1 MRGCTRPNFMFSVFF
16 FSYFLTAYKSF
27 IEIRKSHQLVLLVWQ
42 YLDWAGGRGLSE
54 GVTFLFYVKN
64 YRLLSMPF
72 RKTETV
78 CLWWLGN
85 VEMPRNDFEC
95 KISLHLMEGTL
106 TLGSSAFTL
115 GLWTDVSSWCYDV
128 NLLKLS
134 VTKGTEICNGSS
146 KPLSF
151 GGQRGGKKRLHQA
164 LKEGVGVF
172 FVLFL
177 EYLYIYI
184 HVTYAYLDK
193 FILVI
198 TIRKQFLE
206 RSTKAKVF

>member
-1 MRGCTRPNFMFSVFF
+1 MCQVKRIGSSAETNQMW
-16 FSYFLTAYKSF
+16 T
-27 IEIRKSHQLVLLVWQ
+27 W
-42 YLDWAGGRGLSE
+42 LS
-54 GVTFLFYVKN
+54 K
-64 YRLLSMPF
+64 PF

-78 CLWWLGN
+78 CLWWLG
-85 VEMPRNDFEC
+85 EKKCHGMTEF

-115 GLWTDVSSWCYDV
+115 GLWTDVSRWCYDV

-134 VTKGTEICNGSS
+134 VTKGTETWKFLNPWEGE
-146 KPLSF
+146 
-151 GGQRGGKKRLHQA
+151 QEKKRLHQA
-164 LKEGVGVF
+164 LKERVGV

-198 TIRKQFLE
+198 TTRRQFLE
-206 RSTKAKVF
+206 RSTKAKVFKRKSSCYRFYKAVNYTWLRLI